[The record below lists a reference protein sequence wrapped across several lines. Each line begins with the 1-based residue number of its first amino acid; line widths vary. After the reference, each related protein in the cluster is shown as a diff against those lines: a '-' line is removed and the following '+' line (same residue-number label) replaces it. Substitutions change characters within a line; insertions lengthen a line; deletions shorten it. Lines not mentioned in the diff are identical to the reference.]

1 MEAQK
6 MINEN
11 AEMATAEANA
21 KVIADMDKAQADFME
36 ARAAKRIAEEMKIAD
51 K

>member
-1 MEAQK
+1 METQK
-6 MINEN
+6 MINKN
-11 AEMATAEANA
+11 VEMATAEANA

-36 ARAAKRIAEEMKIAD
+36 ARASKRIAEEMKIAD

>member
-1 MEAQK
+1 

-11 AEMATAEANA
+11 VDVEMATAEANA
-21 KVIADMDKAQADFME
+21 KVTADMNKAQADFME
-36 ARAAKRIAEEMKIAD
+36 AREEKKKAEEMMAD